1 MNKQRAL
8 LATALLSLFTLAGAQ
23 DFQPASYDLS
33 ALPAYQPQDTVI
45 GTIRLHGTPVDDLVG
60 LLAREFKSKQKQV
73 RLDTYLINTS
83 LALAGLVTG
92 VGDVGIMGHRAW
104 HASLVAFERTYGYP
118 VTEIKFA
125 KGSYNDPRGS
135 SPGVVFFVHKSN
147 PLSGLTLEQIDG
159 IFSTQRTGAWQGTK
173 WSTDAARGPEKNI
186 RTWGQLGLTGAWA
199 NRPIHLYGTDVTLS
213 SWAKLIEQ
221 VAFQGSTK
229 WNPAL
234 NENPRA
240 DISFRARDQEIV
252 QGVQN
257 DPSAI
262 GFMFQ
267 RVVDAQ
273 GPDLKVLPVAT
284 SSTAPFVAPSAQS
297 FFDGSYP
304 FNNGMYLYVN
314 RKPGQPLPTAEKE
327 FLRFMLSRDG
337 QRVIAENR
345 LFIPLNADEA
355 QAELRKLD

>member
-1 MNKQRAL
+1 MS
-8 LATALLSLFTLAGAQ
+8 LLSSVAAAAEFEPVK
-23 DFQPASYDLS
+23 FDLS
-33 ALPAYQPQDTVI
+33 ALPAYEPQQPAI
-45 GTIRLHGTPVDDLVG
+45 GTLRLHGTPVDDLVG

-83 LALAGLVTG
+83 QALAGLVTG
-92 VGDVGIMGHRAW
+92 IADVGIMGHRAW
-104 HASLVAFERTYGYP
+104 HTSLVAFERTYGYP

-159 IFSTQRTGAWQGTK
+159 IFGTQRTGAWQGTK
-173 WSTDAARGPEKNI
+173 WSSAAARGPEKNI
-186 RTWGQLGLTGAWA
+186 RTWGQLGLTGKWA
-199 NRPIHLYGTDVTLS
+199 DTPIRLYGTDVTLS
-213 SWAKLIEQ
+213 NWAKLIEQ

-252 QGVQN
+252 QGVQD

-267 RVVDAQ
+267 RVVDAH
-273 GPDLKVLPVAT
+273 GPDLKVLPIAAD
-284 SSTAPFVAPSAQS
+284 SAAKFVVPSAQS

-304 FNNGMYLYVN
+304 FSNGVYLYVN
-314 RKPGQPLPTAEKE
+314 RKPGESLPSNEKE
-327 FLRFMLSRDG
+327 FLRFVLSQDG
-337 QRVIAENR
+337 QRVIADNR
-345 LFIPLNADEA
+345 LFIPLSAAEA